1 VYENVDRIQLA
12 MNRVEKW
19 GLVNKVMNF
28 GFLIKRRALY
38 LSSSANITLRAPYEI
53 RLPIEA

>member
-1 VYENVDRIQLA
+1 VYENVDGIQLA

-28 GFLIKRRALY
+28 GFLIKRRAL
-38 LSSSANITLRAPYEI
+38 
-53 RLPIEA
+53 